1 MPTRVRIGGLVVRA
15 SARGYGWRRGRR
27 AARARVGVV
36 NLMPPAVY
44 ERHRLTLRTEPLRS
58 GTTYLGYGTMPADI
72 VEGRQA
78 QDIAAVVS
86 AIAGHP

>member
-1 MPTRVRIGGLVVRA
+1 
-15 SARGYGWRRGRR
+15 
-27 AARARVGVV
+27 
-36 NLMPPAVY
+36 MPPAVY

-58 GTTYLGYGTMPADI
+58 GTTCLGYGTMPADI